1 MEKKNYR
8 FIEVTPDNESQYLDQ
23 IADLEVKVLNHM
35 ESHGQIGQLFTTGK
49 EDISSYVH
57 SDSNSVLVAVDDSN
71 RVAAATYITQGQIPF
86 TYNDITK
93 YFKSG
98 TEYENYVKGL
108 YPSITYYH
116 KAMLDAY
123 ELKMKAFKYAS
134 QKISEEYPEYKGDI
148 LQFLNHELEQEHN
161 HFDEKSPL
169 RDKLNAYMSS
179 YVLEVKKTNPDAM
192 KLYERFYWLTSK
204 DISREFKREVRPSI
218 FSDEIFEK
226 LNAPTHDEVAY
237 REVLTKGPLD
247 IHEKP
252 NFDQEKYY
260 SANTDNAIELDTYI
274 TDPDNRKNGLSK
286 MLLING
292 IEKYMR
298 RFFNNTSND
307 EIFLCSTLHRD
318 NLSSKY
324 VSEFFGLTDNLF
336 VKRRDGRDREVHIC
350 RIKRDEYEQYLSY
363 MKKKIA
369 VLYGYNP
376 EYIKISSDDEKSIL
390 QEQLAYEQKEKRRIR
405 GAKAQGKKYVGVI
418 NYESRK
424 DHKIK
429 ALIDRLNE
437 LNRTVD
443 FSDGHSDQDDR

>member
-8 FIEVTPDNESQYLDQ
+8 FIEVTPENESQYLDQ

-71 RVAAATYITQGQIPF
+71 KVQAATYITQGQIPF

-98 TEYENYVKGL
+98 AEYENYVKGL

-179 YVLEVKKTNPDAM
+179 YVLEAQKTNPDAM

-204 DISREFKREVRPSI
+204 DISREFINDHIFLWYFNNIVHSLRSTFIKAKVIYSVTKDKKPIMLYIENASKNVFTCLDPNSFSTLILQIEQLEKDVFYNLTYESSI
-218 FSDEIFEK
+218 FPYIISFDSCQQWANLFFDS
-226 LNAPTHDEVAY
+226 TY
-237 REVLTKGPLD
+237 FLTP
-247 IHEKP
+247 
-252 NFDQEKYY
+252 Q
-260 SANTDNAIELDTYI
+260 
-274 TDPDNRKNGLSK
+274 LSK
-286 MLLING
+286 
-292 IEKYMR
+292 ER
-298 RFFNNTSND
+298 
-307 EIFLCSTLHRD
+307 
-318 NLSSKY
+318 
-324 VSEFFGLTDNLF
+324 
-336 VKRRDGRDREVHIC
+336 
-350 RIKRDEYEQYLSY
+350 
-363 MKKKIA
+363 
-369 VLYGYNP
+369 
-376 EYIKISSDDEKSIL
+376 
-390 QEQLAYEQKEKRRIR
+390 
-405 GAKAQGKKYVGVI
+405 
-418 NYESRK
+418 
-424 DHKIK
+424 
-429 ALIDRLNE
+429 
-437 LNRTVD
+437 
-443 FSDGHSDQDDR
+443 